1 MHEPVILSAVRT
13 PLGKFQGSLST
24 IRAPDL
30 GGIAIREAVKR
41 SGLEPK
47 DVTEVI
53 MGNVL
58 PAGLGQNVAR
68 QAAIAGGIPYEAGAL
83 HVNKVCGSG
92 LKAVVLAA
100 QAIMLGDEDVVV
112 AGGMENMSQAPHA
125 LMESRTGI
133 KLFDGKLRDTMVY
146 DGLWDYYNDFHMGMT
161 GEIIAE
167 KFNISRAEMDDYAF
181 NSHKKAVKAIEEGK
195 FKDEVVPVPVPQK
208 KGDPIMFEKDEGP
221 RADTTVE
228 TLARLKPF
236 FKKDGKVTAGNAS
249 TINDGAS
256 ALVVTSRERADKI
269 GAKPLAIIKG
279 YATGGME
286 PAHVM
291 SAPIP
296 TVRKVLTK
304 MDLKIKD
311 FGLFEVNEAFSS
323 QAVAVTRELGMDQTK
338 VNVHGGAVALGHPI
352 GCSGARILTTLL
364 YAMQQR
370 RVKRGMATL
379 CMGGGLGVAM
389 VVEREQ

>member
-236 FKKDGKVTAGNAS
+236 FKQDG
-249 TINDGAS
+249 
-256 ALVVTSRERADKI
+256 
-269 GAKPLAIIKG
+269 
-279 YATGGME
+279 
-286 PAHVM
+286 
-291 SAPIP
+291 
-296 TVRKVLTK
+296 
-304 MDLKIKD
+304 
-311 FGLFEVNEAFSS
+311 
-323 QAVAVTRELGMDQTK
+323 
-338 VNVHGGAVALGHPI
+338 
-352 GCSGARILTTLL
+352 
-364 YAMQQR
+364 
-370 RVKRGMATL
+370 
-379 CMGGGLGVAM
+379 
-389 VVEREQ
+389 